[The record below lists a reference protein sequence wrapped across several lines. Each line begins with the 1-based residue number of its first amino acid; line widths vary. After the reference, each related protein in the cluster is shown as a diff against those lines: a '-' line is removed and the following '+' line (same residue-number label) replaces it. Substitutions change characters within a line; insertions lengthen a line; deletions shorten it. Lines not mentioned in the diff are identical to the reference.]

1 MTDYFRKG
9 MHMGFGLMSLTREK
23 VEEFM
28 DELVKRGELSEKEGR
43 EAVDE
48 LVKKSKE
55 MKKDMESRIE
65 KAVNEALDAT
75 NLVTKDDMAKL
86 KRRVTALEK
95 AVKKSGE

>member
-43 EAVDE
+43 EAVDD

-75 NLVTKDDMAKL
+75 NLVTKDEMAKL
-86 KRRVTALEK
+86 KRRVTILEK
-95 AVKKSGE
+95 AVKKNGE